1 MLIRLVTQEVAN
13 QESAGIKVQT
23 VVQKEK
29 EIAAEKE
36 KRERQLIQIISEDV
50 KQQVNSL
57 NN

>member
-23 VVQKEK
+23 VIQKEK

-50 KQQVNSL
+50 K
-57 NN
+57 

>member
-1 MLIRLVTQEVAN
+1 
-13 QESAGIKVQT
+13 

-29 EIAAEKE
+29 EIAAEKAKSE
-36 KRERQLIQIISEDV
+36 KQLIQIISEDV